1 MNRRWGYILSG
12 VFVLLIGVL
21 FTFVFQVRSSDEMD
35 TISGCVPYNVSL
47 SKGEDDYQVVID
59 WMTSDECL
67 GYVVYGDDRGS
78 LDLVSIDVGNLS
90 SKRHT
95 VVIDKLLNTRNY
107 YFLINSGDVN
117 YGDSGIPLSFSLSSL

>member
-59 WMTSDECL
+59 WMTLDECL
-67 GYVVYGDDRGS
+67 GYVVYGDDRGN

-95 VVIDKLLNTRNY
+95 VVIDRLLNTRNY